1 MEIIL
6 TIWGI
11 GIIYCIFEAI
21 FYTGHMGR
29 GEGLS
34 LEPPD
39 EWSQFSPNSVGEDFV
54 KLVCNL

>member
-21 FYTGHMGR
+21 FYTELDTESKQILKNRDNEHKGT
-29 GEGLS
+29 
-34 LEPPD
+34 
-39 EWSQFSPNSVGEDFV
+39 N
-54 KLVCNL
+54 

>member
-21 FYTGHMGR
+21 FYTELDPESKKILKER
-29 GEGLS
+29 EN
-34 LEPPD
+34 E
-39 EWSQFSPNSVGEDFV
+39 EKNS
-54 KLVCNL
+54 NLRK